1 MTRDDT
7 DADLVQVLLRRVAE
21 AAPGISQ
28 EAVDEI
34 EREVREQFGGSR
46 VFIPKRKKRLSGE
59 KRQQAYQD
67 GLSDKS
73 TEQVIATHKISRAT
87 LYRLLK
93 KGPEGGA
100 GG

>member
-1 MTRDDT
+1 MTHDDP
-7 DADLVQVLLRRVAE
+7 DADLVQVLLKRVAE

-28 EAVDEI
+28 ETVDEI

-46 VFIPKRKKRLSGE
+46 VFIPKRKKRLSTE
-59 KRQQAYQD
+59 KKAQAYQD

-73 TEQVIATHKISRAT
+73 TEQVMAKHKISRAT
-87 LYRLLK
+87 LYRLMK
-93 KGPEGGA
+93 RGPEGGS

>member
-1 MTRDDT
+1 MRDDS

-59 KRQQAYQD
+59 KRQQAYKD
-67 GLSDKS
+67 GLSDQS

-93 KGPEGGA
+93 QGPDGGS